1 MQFVRNMLNEQ
12 RKRAVGSLM
21 QYLEA
26 NVYDRLSIEERQE
39 LRARVLA
46 AIGQYHDTCLDMMK
60 ASIND
65 GTLINEDAVRML
77 AKLNSDVTHLRR
89 EVANGR

>member
-26 NVYDRLSIEERQE
+26 NVYDRLSVEE
-39 LRARVLA
+39 LRARVLG

-60 ASIND
+60 ASVND

-77 AKLNSDVTHLRR
+77 AKLNTDMGLLRR
-89 EVANGR
+89 EVTNGR

>member
-26 NVYDRLSIEERQE
+26 NIYDRLSIEEQRE
-39 LRARVLA
+39 LRARVLG
-46 AIGQYHDTCLDMMK
+46 AIGHYHDTCLDMMK

-77 AKLNSDVTHLRR
+77 AKINDGMTHLRR

>member
-26 NVYDRLSIEERQE
+26 NVYDRLSVEEQRE
-39 LRARVLA
+39 LRARVLG

-60 ASIND
+60 ASVND

-77 AKLNSDVTHLRR
+77 AKLNTDMGLLRR
-89 EVANGR
+89 EVTNGR

>member
-26 NVYDRLSIEERQE
+26 NVYDRLSIEEQKE
-39 LRARVLA
+39 LRARVLG

-60 ASIND
+60 ASVND

-77 AKLNSDVTHLRR
+77 TKLNSDVAYLRR
-89 EVANGR
+89 EAANGR